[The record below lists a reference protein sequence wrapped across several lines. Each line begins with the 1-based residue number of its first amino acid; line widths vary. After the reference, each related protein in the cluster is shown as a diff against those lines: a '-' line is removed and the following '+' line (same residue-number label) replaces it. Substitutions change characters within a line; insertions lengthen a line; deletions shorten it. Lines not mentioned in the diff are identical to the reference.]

1 MEKKLDMNVIVS
13 FIQEAMAR
21 KNTVYT
27 VYSGVEIIDT
37 DYIICIFMD
46 KDTLTVSRK
55 KPAGFL
61 SHYCIGTMSL
71 PITERDKL
79 IFNSIRLDVKDYEE
93 KLCTNAIFEFL
104 SRNTLSKNKQKTID
118 DLDNEEE

>member
-21 KNTVYT
+21 KNTIYT
-27 VYSGVEIIDT
+27 VYSGVEVIDT
-37 DYIICIFMD
+37 DYIICIVMD
-46 KDTLTVSRK
+46 KDKLTVYRK
-55 KPAGFL
+55 KPGL
-61 SHYCIGTMSL
+61 WSYHCIGVMSL

-79 IFNSIRLDVKDYEE
+79 IFNSLRLDVKDYEE

-104 SRNTLSKNKQKTID
+104 NRNTSNTKQKTID

>member
-1 MEKKLDMNVIVS
+1 MEKKLDMDVIVS

-27 VYSGVEIIDT
+27 VYSGVEVIDT

-55 KPAGFL
+55 KPGFL
-61 SHYCIGTMSL
+61 SHYCIGVMSL

-79 IFNSIRLDVKDYEE
+79 IFNTIRLDVKDYEE
-93 KLCTNAIFEFL
+93 KLCTNAIFEFFN
-104 SRNTLSKNKQKTID
+104 RNTSNDKQKTID

>member
-27 VYSGVEIIDT
+27 VYSGVEVIDT
-37 DYIICIFMD
+37 DYIISIFVE
-46 KDTLTVSRK
+46 KEALIVSKK
-55 KPAGFL
+55 KPGCL